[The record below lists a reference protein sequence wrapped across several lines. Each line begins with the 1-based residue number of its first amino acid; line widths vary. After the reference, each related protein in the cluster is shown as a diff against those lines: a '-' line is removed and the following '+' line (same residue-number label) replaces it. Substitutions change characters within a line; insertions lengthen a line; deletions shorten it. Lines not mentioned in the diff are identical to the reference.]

1 MQYQEYFPT
10 LILQPTVRV
19 HFSKPGVESLSVPP
33 PEETIDHP
41 ELQPSYETANP
52 IPLAAFGPT
61 VRAPLGYRVLA
72 RAGDKGSNCNVG
84 FFVRDKSEW
93 PWLQSLLTT
102 EKFIELMGEEY
113 TGQKIDR
120 MEFEN
125 LWAVHFL
132 VKDFLDRGVTAN
144 ASYDV
149 LGKFLSEFVRCR
161 PVDMPVSFLL
171 KGKI

>member
-1 MQYQEYFPT
+1 MP
-10 LILQPTVRV
+10 QPTVTV
-19 HFSKPGVESLSVPP
+19 HFAKPGMKSLTVAP
-33 PEETIDHP
+33 PEVTIDHP

-52 IPLAAFGPT
+52 IPLETFGPT
-61 VRAPLGYRVLA
+61 VKVPLGYRVLA

-84 FFVRDKSEW
+84 FFVRDESEW

-113 TGQKIDR
+113 TGQTIDR
-120 MEFEN
+120 MEFTD

-149 LGKFLSEFVRCR
+149 LGKFLAEFVRAR
-161 PVDMPVSFLL
+161 LVDMPVQFLM